1 MADHS
6 WKIDGGTDEQFAWIE
21 SGEGHNIACVERV
34 AGTNHDRSRVKFAGG
49 SVTLMSEREI
59 MQHATTDEQ
68 WQSIIDLIA
77 AAPEMLA
84 CLREAKAELLDL
96 YEAAYP
102 DDESDNDT
110 TRVIDRVIEVIS
122 KATGV

>member
-1 MADHS
+1 MADQVKWTVS
-6 WKIDGGTDEQFAWIE
+6 NDRDDDEAWIE
-21 SGEGHNIACVERV
+21 NERGVECICIKR
-34 AGTNHDRSRVKFAGG
+34 TDRTAL
-49 SVTLMSEREI
+49 TESEF
-59 MQHATTDEQ
+59 DV
-68 WQSIIDLIA
+68 IIDLIA